1 MNNFIFSKIK
11 GKKKRVRRKKKEG
24 KPVSVRREV
33 WVWKEF
39 GKMKVSSLA

>member
-1 MNNFIFSKIK
+1 M
-11 GKKKRVRRKKKEG
+11 RRKKKEG

-39 GKMKVSSLA
+39 GKKKVPSLA